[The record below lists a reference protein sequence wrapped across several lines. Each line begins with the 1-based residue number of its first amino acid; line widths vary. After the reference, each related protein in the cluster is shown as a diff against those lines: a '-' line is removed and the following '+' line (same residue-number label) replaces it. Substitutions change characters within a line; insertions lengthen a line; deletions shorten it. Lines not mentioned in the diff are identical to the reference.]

1 MSTVFGCIGFVY
13 VFIVIADHVI
23 ILIVVNLVGGGG
35 FREKEIAYTG

>member
-1 MSTVFGCIGFVY
+1 MSIVFGCNGFVY

-35 FREKEIAYTG
+35 FREKEIACTG